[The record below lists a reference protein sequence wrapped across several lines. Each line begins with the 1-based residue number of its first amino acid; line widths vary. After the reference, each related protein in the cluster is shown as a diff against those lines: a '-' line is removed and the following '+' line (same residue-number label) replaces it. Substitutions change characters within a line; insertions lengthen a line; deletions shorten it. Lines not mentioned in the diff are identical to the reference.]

1 MINRPLLSPIKLIQ
15 LVVDAYKCTGSERSK
30 VCMLEH
36 GDIISTNMQY
46 QRQDPHIQSP
56 VKDSDI
62 YLHKMCNDSII

>member
-1 MINRPLLSPIKLIQ
+1 
-15 LVVDAYKCTGSERSK
+15 
-30 VCMLEH
+30 MLEH